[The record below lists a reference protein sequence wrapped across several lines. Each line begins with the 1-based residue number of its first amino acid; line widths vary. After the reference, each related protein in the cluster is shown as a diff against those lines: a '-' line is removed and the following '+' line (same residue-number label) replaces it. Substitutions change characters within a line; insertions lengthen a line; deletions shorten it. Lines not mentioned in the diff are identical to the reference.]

1 MDVPRSCPAVAAPCS
16 PTPRDL
22 GRVRAAA
29 VRSCTPGTPR
39 AKPAQ
44 FPQAWSMGSPR
55 PGAASMGG
63 GGCISEGC
71 PMVGRGR
78 PPRCQGS
85 NSISAPPALPAP
97 GRCPSS
103 CPAGL
108 TLPEEPGHRELPA
121 LPARG
126 PHSCPALELSH
137 PAQPPRDSPA
147 TAGTQPRRRR
157 WRWLRTR
164 GCLLPGAGAP
174 FLLRCGW
181 CRATG
186 RAWAR

>member
-1 MDVPRSCPAVAAPCS
+1 MFLGPARPWQ
-16 PTPRDL
+16 
-22 GRVRAAA
+22 
-29 VRSCTPGTPR
+29 PR
-39 AKPAQ
+39 AHPHPEIWDGSVQPQCAPALPAHPEQ
-44 FPQAWSMGSPR
+44 NPHSSPGLG
-55 PGAASMGG
+55 PWAHPVLGLPPWG
-63 GGCISEGC
+63 GGCISDGC

-85 NSISAPPALPAP
+85 NSISAPPAPPAP

-126 PHSCPALELSH
+126 PRSCPAPELSH

-147 TAGTQPRRRR
+147 TAGTQPRRWR

-186 RAWAR
+186 RAWAG